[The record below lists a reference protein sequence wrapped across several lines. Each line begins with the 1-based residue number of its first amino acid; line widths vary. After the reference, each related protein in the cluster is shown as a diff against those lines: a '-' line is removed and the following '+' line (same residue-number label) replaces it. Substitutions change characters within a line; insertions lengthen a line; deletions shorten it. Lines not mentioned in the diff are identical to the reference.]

1 MLTLQQRIDSL
12 ATLGEVLQKHVNE
25 FVLQDTMANEGAH
38 PFTEAVQRAGAANG
52 WFTSSNVIQ
61 AFQAL
66 LPWLTRDALLEWTE
80 KYQLPEQNLHPKT
93 IGVVMA
99 GNIPMVNFHDFLAV
113 LVSGNRFLGK
123 LSSSDPHLLPYV
135 AKELI
140 KINTAWQPYITF
152 TDTRLE
158 NPDAIIATGSNN
170 TSRYFDYYFSRY
182 PHIIRRNRTSVAIL
196 HGDETDAQLQ
206 ALGSDVFS
214 YFGLGCRNVSK
225 IYLPQGFAVSRL
237 IEQFQPQANVI
248 LHHKYHNNYDYQKAI
263 LLINNQPFFDGGFM
277 LLKEDEALHAP
288 VSVVHLSFYT
298 NLQQAQTTLLHDA
311 ENIQCVVSA
320 QPIPPLQIIE
330 PGQTQ
335 QPSLTDYPDGVDV
348 MKFLNSL

>member
-1 MLTLQQRIDSL
+1 MLTLEQRIDSL
-12 ATLGEVLQKHVNE
+12 AKLGEILQKHVNE
-25 FVLQDTMANEGAH
+25 FVLKDIWANDGGH
-38 PFTEAVQRAGAANG
+38 PFVEAVQRAGAANG
-52 WFTSSNVIQ
+52 WFTPENVIQ
-61 AFQAL
+61 AIRAL
-66 LPWLTRDALLEWTE
+66 LPWLTRDALLEWAE

-113 LVSGNRFLGK
+113 LVSGNRFWGK

-135 AKELI
+135 ANELI
-140 KINTAWQPYITF
+140 KINAAWQPYIAF
-152 TDTRLE
+152 TDARLE

-196 HGDETDAQLQ
+196 HGDETDAQIQ

-225 IYLPQGFAVSRL
+225 IYLPQGFSVSRL

-248 LHHKYHNNYDYQKAI
+248 LHHKYHNNYDYQKAV
-263 LLINNQPFFDGGFM
+263 LLINKQPFWDGGFM

-288 VSVVHLSFYT
+288 VSVVHVSYYD
-298 NLQQAQTTLLHDA
+298 NLQHVKSAIIAHA

-320 QPIPPLQIIE
+320 HPIPPMQTIQF
-330 PGQTQ
+330 GKTQ

-348 MKFLNSL
+348 MKFLWSL